1 MSSAP
6 EPNCAF
12 GGGLRIARVYYLL
25 LCCGV
30 LGQLAWSS
38 LARVIV
44 LRSDL
49 FTQTEDME
57 QVLALHF
64 PFELW
69 FFTLSSTEASTQC
82 HQCWRE
88 GKRVCCWLFFI
99 DGPSL

>member
-1 MSSAP
+1 M
-6 EPNCAF
+6 
-12 GGGLRIARVYYLL
+12 
-25 LCCGV
+25 

-49 FTQTEDME
+49 FTQTEDIE

-69 FFTLSSTEASTQC
+69 FFTLSTEAVTSVLE
-82 HQCWRE
+82 R
-88 GKRVCCWLFFI
+88 G
-99 DGPSL
+99 